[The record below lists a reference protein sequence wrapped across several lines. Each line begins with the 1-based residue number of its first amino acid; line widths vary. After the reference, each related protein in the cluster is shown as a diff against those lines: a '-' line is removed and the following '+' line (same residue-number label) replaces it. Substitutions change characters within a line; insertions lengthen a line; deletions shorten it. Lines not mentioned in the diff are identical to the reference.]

1 VLQEGGRRVVLA
13 SAGSEEHGMAD
24 QYSPATRSVGRAPA
38 RRQPRARAAAAPRLE
53 TQSADLGRLAGH
65 LGYLV
70 RRAQIW
76 IFQDFIRTL
85 AEVDIRPAQYSV
97 LLVIE
102 ANPGLSQTALS
113 QTLGIERARLVH
125 LLDGL
130 EARKFMQRCRSANDR
145 RSHALALTAQGRGA
159 LGRIKALADA
169 HEQRLAQKVGAKN
182 HKTLLRLL
190 AVFAS
195 G

>member
-1 VLQEGGRRVVLA
+1 
-13 SAGSEEHGMAD
+13 MAD
-24 QYSPATRSVGRAPA
+24 HSVATAQPIGRAHGGQSRAHGPA
-38 RRQPRARAAAAPRLE
+38 EPPEGA
-53 TQSADLGRLAGH
+53 QSADLGRLVGH
-65 LGYLV
+65 LGYFM

-102 ANPGLSQTALS
+102 ANHGLSQSTLS
-113 QTLGIERARLVH
+113 QTLGIERARLVR
-125 LLDGL
+125 LLDSL
-130 EARKFMQRCRSANDR
+130 EARKFVQRRRSRADR
-145 RSHALALTAQGRGA
+145 RSHVLSLTVQGRGA
-159 LGRIKALADA
+159 LARIKTLAGE
-169 HEQRLAQKVGAKN
+169 HEQRLAQKVGIRS

-190 AVFAS
+190 SVFAR